1 MDTKPRILVVE
12 DNASAQEIARIA
24 LEPHAVVIISAS
36 ISAALKELRANP
48 VFCLAILDG
57 RVPCYDNEP
66 LQSGDTTLS
75 LAHLIVEIY
84 KIPAYSAS
92 IDDHLNKELAKIG
105 CIHTNKVTAVKE
117 AKKVLVALRK

>member
-12 DNASAQEIARIA
+12 DNTSAQEIARIT
-24 LEPHAVVIISAS
+24 LEPHATVVIAAS
-36 ISAALKELRANP
+36 ISAALRELRANP
-48 VFCLAILDG
+48 VFYLAILDG
-57 RVPCYDNEP
+57 RVPHYDNEP
-66 LQSGDTTLS
+66 LRNSDTTLG

-92 IDDHLNKELAKIG
+92 ADNDLNKKLAEIG

-117 AKKVLVALRK
+117 ARKVLVALKK